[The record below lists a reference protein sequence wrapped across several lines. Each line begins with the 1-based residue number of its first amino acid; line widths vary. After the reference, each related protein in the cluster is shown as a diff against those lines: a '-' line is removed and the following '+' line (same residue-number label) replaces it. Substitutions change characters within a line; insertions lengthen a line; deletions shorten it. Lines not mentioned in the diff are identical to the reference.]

1 MAANRPLLFSQTPI
15 AKRRFEGTTG
25 MTPMLVPLP
34 RASQRRAMR
43 PFALILFIGLMH
55 VFGAA
60 ASAQTAD
67 RTIDEIKAET
77 LARAQ
82 TGAYPALGIQPGDA
96 ADALGRIGTRD
107 PDEWAAA
114 WSAVAEGYMAKA
126 RAASDPKEADANFLR
141 AWRLYYFGQWPA
153 PTSAGK
159 QAAYQRAVEAY
170 LEHARY
176 FDPPL
181 EVVRIP
187 FEGSEIVGYLRLP
200 ANVPGPVPLVLAISG
215 LDSRKETVAETYA
228 AALPEGIG
236 FFAVDSPGTG
246 QAPLKASET
255 AERIYS
261 RVLDYLASR
270 PEIDKGR
277 IVVHGQSFGA
287 YWAAKLA
294 HTEAKRLA
302 GAVTQSPPIH
312 RTFQPDFFRGRMY
325 TREYLFDLLPASLF
339 VYGMKS
345 ADELL
350 AFLPK
355 MSLQAQDWLGKPAAP
370 ILVVGGTKDTQV
382 PIDDLEL
389 LINSGSE
396 PREAWINPVG
406 GHMGRTAST
415 WPDPVIFR
423 QVILPWEVRQ
433 LGQKPSN

>member
-1 MAANRPLLFSQTPI
+1 MRLFSPI
-15 AKRRFEGTTG
+15 VA
-25 MTPMLVPLP
+25 V
-34 RASQRRAMR
+34 
-43 PFALILFIGLMH
+43 ALIGLT
-55 VFGAA
+55 GAT

-82 TGAYPALGIQPGDA
+82 TGAYPALGIQP
-96 ADALGRIGTRD
+96 ADASDALARIHSRD
-107 PDEWAAA
+107 GDEWAAA
-114 WSAVAEGYMAKA
+114 WSAVADTYMAKA
-126 RAASDPKEADANFLR
+126 KAASDPKEADANFVR
-141 AWRLYYFGQWPA
+141 AWRLYYFGQWPS

-159 QAAYQRAVEAY
+159 QAAYQKAVDAY
-170 LEHARY
+170 LQHARS

-187 FEGSEIVGYLRLP
+187 YEGKEIVGYLRLP
-200 ANVPGPVPLVLAISG
+200 ANAPRPVPLVLAISG

-246 QAPLKASET
+246 QAPRKADET
-255 AERIYS
+255 ADQIYS
-261 RVLDYLASR
+261 RVLDYLATR
-270 PEIDKGR
+270 GEIDKNR
-277 IVVHGQSFGA
+277 ILVHGQSFGA

-294 HTEAKRLA
+294 HTEAQRLV

-325 TREYLFDLLPASLF
+325 TREYLFDLVPASLF

-345 ADELL
+345 ADELI

-355 MSLQAQDWLGKPAAP
+355 MSLQAQGLLGKPTAP
-370 ILVVGGTKDTQV
+370 ILVVGGTRDTQV

-389 LINSGSE
+389 LINSGTE
-396 PREAWINPVG
+396 PREAWINPAG
-406 GHMGRTAST
+406 GHMGRTAGT
-415 WPDPVIFR
+415 WPDPLIFKKI
-423 QVILPWEVRQ
+423 ILPWEVRH
-433 LGQKPSN
+433 LSAKAGAP

>member
-1 MAANRPLLFSQTPI
+1 M
-15 AKRRFEGTTG
+15 
-25 MTPMLVPLP
+25 
-34 RASQRRAMR
+34 RAIS
-43 PFALILFIGLMH
+43 LILFSALTCF
-55 VFGAA
+55 VSETV
-60 ASAQTAD
+60 SAQTAD
-67 RTIDEIKAET
+67 RTIDEIKTET

-82 TGAYPALGIQPGDA
+82 TGAYPVLGIQPADA
-96 ADALGRIGTRD
+96 GEALGRIRSRD

-114 WSAVAEGYMAKA
+114 WSAVADGYMAKA
-126 RAASDPKEADANFLR
+126 KAASDPKEADANFVR

-159 QAAYQRAVEAY
+159 QAAYQRAIDAY
-170 LEHARY
+170 LQHARF

-187 FEGSEIVGYLRLP
+187 FEGKEIVGYLRLP
-200 ANVPGPVPLVLAISG
+200 ANAKRPVPLVLAISG

-228 AALPEGIG
+228 AALAEGIG

-246 QAPLKASET
+246 QAPLKADESSD
-255 AERIYS
+255 RMYS
-261 RVLDYLASR
+261 RVLDYLATR
-270 PEIDKGR
+270 PEIDKNR
-277 IVVHGQSFGA
+277 ILVHGQSFGA

-312 RTFQPDFFRGRMY
+312 RTFQPDFFRGRIY

-339 VYGMKS
+339 VYGLKS
-345 ADELL
+345 ADELI
-350 AFLPK
+350 AFLPR
-355 MSLQAQDWLGKPAAP
+355 MSLQAQDLLGKPTAP
-370 ILVVGGTKDTQV
+370 ILVVGGTRDTQV

-389 LINSGSE
+389 LVNSGSG

-406 GHMGRTAST
+406 GHMGRSAGT

-423 QVILPWEVRQ
+423 QVILPWEVRR
-433 LGQKPSN
+433 LNRKPDAP

>member
-1 MAANRPLLFSQTPI
+1 MRTLSLILVTAAIGCLSQT
-15 AKRRFEGTTG
+15 
-25 MTPMLVPLP
+25 
-34 RASQRRAMR
+34 
-43 PFALILFIGLMH
+43 
-55 VFGAA
+55 

-67 RTIDEIKAET
+67 RTIEEIKTET
-77 LARAQ
+77 LSRAQ

-96 ADALGRIGTRD
+96 SDALGRLKTRD

-114 WSAVAEGYMAKA
+114 WSAVADSYMAKA
-126 RAASDPKEADANFLR
+126 RAASDPKEADANYLR
-141 AWRLYYFGQWPA
+141 AWRLYYFGQWPS

-159 QAAYQRAVEAY
+159 QAAYQRAVDAY
-170 LEHARY
+170 LLHAKY

-187 FEGSEIVGYLRLP
+187 YEGKEIVGYLRLP
-200 ANVPGPVPLVLAISG
+200 ANAPHPVPLVLAISG

-246 QAPLKASET
+246 QAPRKADET
-255 AERIYS
+255 ADQMYS
-261 RVLDYLASR
+261 RVLDYLATR
-270 PEIDKGR
+270 PEIDKNR
-277 IVVHGQSFGA
+277 ILVHGQSFGA

-294 HTEAKRLA
+294 HTEAKRLL
-302 GAVTQSPPIH
+302 GAVTQSPPTH
-312 RTFQPDFFRGRMY
+312 RTFQSDFFRSRMY

-339 VYGMKS
+339 VYGLKS
-345 ADELL
+345 ADELI

-355 MSLQAQDWLGKPAAP
+355 MSLQAQDLLGKPAAP
-370 ILVVGGTKDTQV
+370 MLVVGGTKDTQV

-406 GHMGRTAST
+406 GHMGRSTPT

-423 QVILPWEVRQ
+423 KVILPWEVRH
-433 LGQKPSN
+433 LGVKTAP

>member
-1 MAANRPLLFSQTPI
+1 MRAFS
-15 AKRRFEGTTG
+15 
-25 MTPMLVPLP
+25 
-34 RASQRRAMR
+34 
-43 PFALILFIGLMH
+43 LILFSALTCL
-55 VFGAA
+55 VSETV
-60 ASAQTAD
+60 SAQTAD
-67 RTIDEIKAET
+67 RTIDEIKTET

-82 TGAYPALGIQPGDA
+82 TGAYPVLGIQPADA
-96 ADALGRIGTRD
+96 SDALGRIRSRD

-114 WSAVAEGYMAKA
+114 WSAVADGYMAKA
-126 RAASDPKEADANFLR
+126 KAASDPKEADANFVR

-159 QAAYQRAVEAY
+159 QAAYQRAIDAY
-170 LEHARY
+170 LQHARF

-187 FEGSEIVGYLRLP
+187 FEGKEIVGYLRLP
-200 ANVPGPVPLVLAISG
+200 ANANRPVPLVLAISG

-228 AALPEGIG
+228 AALAEGIG

-246 QAPLKASET
+246 QAPLKADET
-255 AERIYS
+255 SDRMYS
-261 RVLDYLASR
+261 RVLDYLATR
-270 PEIDKGR
+270 PEIDKNR
-277 IVVHGQSFGA
+277 ILVHGQSFGA

-312 RTFQPDFFRGRMY
+312 RTFQPDFFRGRIY

-339 VYGMKS
+339 VYGLKS
-345 ADELL
+345 ADELI
-350 AFLPK
+350 AFLPR
-355 MSLQAQDWLGKPAAP
+355 MSLQAQDFLGKPTAP
-370 ILVVGGTKDTQV
+370 ILVVGGTRDTQV

-389 LINSGSE
+389 LINSGSG

-406 GHMGRTAST
+406 GHMGRTAGT

-423 QVILPWEVRQ
+423 QVILPWEVRR
-433 LGQKPSN
+433 LNQKPDAP

>member
-1 MAANRPLLFSQTPI
+1 MRTLSLILVAAAIGCLSQT
-15 AKRRFEGTTG
+15 
-25 MTPMLVPLP
+25 
-34 RASQRRAMR
+34 
-43 PFALILFIGLMH
+43 
-55 VFGAA
+55 

-67 RTIDEIKAET
+67 RTIEEIKTET

-96 ADALGRIGTRD
+96 SDALGRLKTRD

-114 WSAVAEGYMAKA
+114 WSAVADGYMAKA
-126 RAASDPKEADANFLR
+126 RAASDPKEADANYLR
-141 AWRLYYFGQWPA
+141 AWRLYYFGQWPS

-159 QAAYQRAVEAY
+159 QASYQRAVDAY
-170 LEHARY
+170 LLHAKY

-187 FEGSEIVGYLRLP
+187 YEGKEIVGYLRLP
-200 ANVPGPVPLVLAISG
+200 ANAPRPVPLVLAISG

-246 QAPLKASET
+246 QAPRKADET
-255 AERIYS
+255 ADQMYS
-261 RVLDYLASR
+261 RVLDYLATR
-270 PEIDKGR
+270 PEIDKNR
-277 IVVHGQSFGA
+277 ILVHGQSFGA

-294 HTEAKRLA
+294 HTEAKRLL
-302 GAVTQSPPIH
+302 GAVTQSPPTH
-312 RTFQPDFFRGRMY
+312 RTFQSDFFRSR

-339 VYGMKS
+339 VYGLKS
-345 ADELL
+345 SDELI

-355 MSLQAQDWLGKPAAP
+355 MSLQAQDLLGKPAAP
-370 ILVVGGTKDTQV
+370 MLVVGGTKDTQV

-406 GHMGRTAST
+406 GHMGRSTPT

-423 QVILPWEVRQ
+423 KVILPWEVRH
-433 LGQKPSN
+433 LGLKTGP

>member
-1 MAANRPLLFSQTPI
+1 M
-15 AKRRFEGTTG
+15 
-25 MTPMLVPLP
+25 
-34 RASQRRAMR
+34 RAFPS
-43 PFALILFIGLMH
+43 ILFAALLPLVSG
-55 VFGAA
+55 A

-82 TGAYPALGIQPGDA
+82 TGAYPALGIQPADA
-96 ADALGRIGTRD
+96 SDALGRIRSRD

-114 WSAVAEGYMAKA
+114 WSAVADGYVAKA
-126 RAASDPKEADANFLR
+126 KAADDPKEADANFLR

-159 QAAYQRAVEAY
+159 QAAYQRAVDAY
-170 LEHARY
+170 LLHAKY

-187 FEGSEIVGYLRLP
+187 FEGSEIIGYLRLP
-200 ANVPGPVPLVLAISG
+200 ANAARPVPLVLAISG

-246 QAPLKASET
+246 QAPLKAGET
-255 AERIYS
+255 SDRMYS
-261 RVLDYLASR
+261 RVLDYLATR
-270 PEIDKGR
+270 PEIDRNR
-277 IVVHGQSFGA
+277 ILVHGQSFGA

-294 HTEAKRLA
+294 HTEAKRLV
-302 GAVTQSPPIH
+302 GAVTQSPPIDH
-312 RTFQPDFFRGRMY
+312 TFQAEFFRGRMY

-339 VYGMKS
+339 VYGLKS
-345 ADELL
+345 TDELIG
-350 AFLPK
+350 FLPK
-355 MSLQAQDWLGKPAAP
+355 MSLKTQGLLGKPTAP

-396 PREAWINPVG
+396 PREAWINPAG
-406 GHMGRTAST
+406 GHMGRNGTT

-423 QVILPWEVRQ
+423 QIILPWEVRHLRQ
-433 LGQKPSN
+433 DRTN

>member
-1 MAANRPLLFSQTPI
+1 MRAFS
-15 AKRRFEGTTG
+15 
-25 MTPMLVPLP
+25 
-34 RASQRRAMR
+34 
-43 PFALILFIGLMH
+43 LILFSVMTCF
-55 VFGAA
+55 VSETV
-60 ASAQTAD
+60 SAQTAD
-67 RTIDEIKAET
+67 RTIDEIKTET

-82 TGAYPALGIQPGDA
+82 TGAYPALGIQPVDA
-96 ADALGRIGTRD
+96 SDALGRINSRD

-114 WSAVAEGYMAKA
+114 WSAVADGYMAKA
-126 RAASDPKEADANFLR
+126 KVAADPKEADANFVR

-153 PTSAGK
+153 PTSPGK
-159 QAAYQRAVEAY
+159 QAAYQRAIDAY
-170 LEHARY
+170 LRHARH

-187 FEGSEIVGYLRLP
+187 FEGKEIVGYLRLP
-200 ANVPGPVPLVLAISG
+200 ANAKRPVPLVLAISG

-228 AALPEGIG
+228 AALAEGIA

-246 QAPLKASET
+246 QAPRKADET
-255 AERIYS
+255 SDQMYS
-261 RVLDYLASR
+261 RVLDYLATR
-270 PEIDKGR
+270 PEIDKSR
-277 IVVHGQSFGA
+277 ILVHGQSFGA

-339 VYGMKS
+339 VYGLKS
-345 ADELL
+345 ADELI

-355 MSLQAQDWLGKPAAP
+355 MSLQAQDLLGKPTAP
-370 ILVVGGTKDTQV
+370 ILVVGGTRDTQV

-389 LINSGSE
+389 LINSGSG
-396 PREAWINPVG
+396 PREAWINPAG
-406 GHMGRTAST
+406 GHMGRTAGS

-423 QVILPWEVRQ
+423 QVILPWEVRR
-433 LGQKPSN
+433 LNQKADAP

>member
-1 MAANRPLLFSQTPI
+1 MLLAAVMSL
-15 AKRRFEGTTG
+15 AGG
-25 MTPMLVPLP
+25 
-34 RASQRRAMR
+34 
-43 PFALILFIGLMH
+43 
-55 VFGAA
+55 A

-67 RTIDEIKAET
+67 RTIDEIKDET
-77 LARAQ
+77 LARAK

-96 ADALGRIGTRD
+96 GEALGRIKTRD

-114 WSAVAEGYMAKA
+114 WSAVADTYMAKA
-126 RAASDPKEADANFLR
+126 VAASDIKEADASFLR

-159 QAAYQRAVEAY
+159 QAAYQRAIDAY
-170 LEHARY
+170 LQHAKY

-200 ANVPGPVPLVLAISG
+200 ANAPRPVPLVLAISG

-246 QAPLKASET
+246 QAPLKAGET
-255 AERIYS
+255 SDRMYS
-261 RVLDYLASR
+261 RVLDYLGSR

-312 RTFQPDFFRGRMY
+312 HTFQPDFFRGRMY
-325 TREYLFDLLPASLF
+325 TREYLFDLVPASLY
-339 VYGMKS
+339 VYGLKS
-345 ADELL
+345 TDELI

-355 MSLQAQDWLGKPAAP
+355 MSLQAQGLLGKPAAP
-370 ILVVGGTKDTQV
+370 MLVVGGTRDTQV

-406 GHMGRTAST
+406 RHMGRTAST
-415 WPDPVIFR
+415 WLDPVIFR
-423 QVILPWEVRQ
+423 RVILPWEVRQ
-433 LGQKPSN
+433 LSDKRIN

>member
-1 MAANRPLLFSQTPI
+1 MRAYSLLLFSVLTC
-15 AKRRFEGTTG
+15 FVSET
-25 MTPMLVPLP
+25 V
-34 RASQRRAMR
+34 
-43 PFALILFIGLMH
+43 
-55 VFGAA
+55 
-60 ASAQTAD
+60 SAQTAD
-67 RTIDEIKAET
+67 RTIDEIKTET

-82 TGAYPALGIQPGDA
+82 TGAYPALGIQPVDA
-96 ADALGRIGTRD
+96 SDALGRIHSRD

-114 WSAVAEGYMAKA
+114 WSAVADGYMAKA
-126 RAASDPKEADANFLR
+126 KSASDPKEADANFVR

-159 QAAYQRAVEAY
+159 QAAYQRAIDAY
-170 LEHARY
+170 LQHARY

-187 FEGSEIVGYLRLP
+187 FEGKEIVGYLRLP
-200 ANVPGPVPLVLAISG
+200 AKAQRPVPLVLAISG

-228 AALPEGIG
+228 AALAEGVG

-246 QAPLKASET
+246 QAPRKADET
-255 AERIYS
+255 SDQMYS
-261 RVLDYLASR
+261 RVLDYLSMR
-270 PEIDKGR
+270 PEIDKNR
-277 IVVHGQSFGA
+277 ILVHGQSFGA

-294 HTEAKRLA
+294 HTESKRLA
-302 GAVTQSPPIH
+302 AAVAQSPPIH

-339 VYGMKS
+339 VYGLKS
-345 ADELL
+345 ADELI

-355 MSLQAQDWLGKPAAP
+355 MSLQAQGLLGKPTAP
-370 ILVVGGTKDTQV
+370 ILVVGGTRDTQV

-396 PREAWINPVG
+396 PREAWINPAG
-406 GHMGRTAST
+406 GHMGRTATT

-423 QVILPWEVRQ
+423 QVILPWEVRR
-433 LGQKPSN
+433 LNQKADAP